1 MKKVNEFYDEMADS
15 YHLLFQDWDASIKR
29 QAAVLDCIFQKC
41 DLTRQDVILDC
52 ACGIGTQSLG
62 LAALGYKI
70 TGSDISEGEIARAKI
85 EAAKRGFDIAFYVAD
100 FCELPAFFKNNRF
113 DAIIAM
119 DNALPHLLEQEELA
133 RAAASIWAQLKPG
146 GTFLASIRDY
156 DAILQDK
163 PLSPAPYIL
172 KIPNGRRIAFQTWDW
187 NEHIYN
193 FTQYI
198 IEDAQALTIRKFSS
212 VYNAITRC
220 EFTEIF
226 SKAGFQNINWL
237 MPEQSGFYQPI
248 VIAKKGRVLTK
259 TVPF

>member
-1 MKKVNEFYDEMADS
+1 MGKVNEFYDEMADF
-15 YHLLFQDWDASIKR
+15 YHLLFQDWDASIQR
-29 QAAVLDCIFQKC
+29 QAAIFDCILQKC
-41 DLTRQDVILDC
+41 SVTRQDAILDC

-70 TGSDISEGEIARAKI
+70 TGSDISEGEITRAKI
-85 EAAKRGFDIAFYVAD
+85 EAAKRGLDIEFFVAD
-100 FCELPAFFKNNRF
+100 FCRLSAVFNNIRF

-119 DNALPHLLEQEELA
+119 DNALPHLLEPEQLE
-133 RAAASIWAQLKPG
+133 RAATSISAQLKPG

-172 KIPNGRRIAFQTWDW
+172 KTPDGKRIAFQIWDW
-187 NEHIYN
+187 SDRIYN

-198 IEDAQALTIRKFSS
+198 IEDAQALTVRKFSS
-212 VYNAITRC
+212 TYNAIRRC
-220 EFTEIF
+220 ELTEIF
-226 SKAGFQNINWL
+226 SKAGFRNIEWL

-248 VIAKKGRVLTK
+248 VIANK
-259 TVPF
+259 

>member
-1 MKKVNEFYDEMADS
+1 MGKVNEFYDEMADF
-15 YHLLFQDWDASIKR
+15 YHLLFQDWDASIQR
-29 QAAVLDCIFQKC
+29 QAAVLDCVFKECGI
-41 DLTRQDVILDC
+41 TIQDVILDC

-70 TGSDISEGEIARAKI
+70 TGSDISEGEIARARI
-85 EAAKRGFDIAFYVAD
+85 EAAKRKLDIAFFVAD
-100 FCELPAFFKNNRF
+100 FCELSAVFRDNRF

-119 DNALPHLLEQEELA
+119 DNALPHLLEPEQLA
-133 RAAASIWAQLKPG
+133 RAAASISAQLKPG

-187 NEHIYN
+187 SGHIYN

-198 IEDAQALTIRKFSS
+198 IEDAQALTVRKFSS
-212 VYNAITRC
+212 VYNAITRSQ
-220 EFTEIF
+220 FTEIF
-226 SKAGFQNINWL
+226 SGAGFHNIHWL

-248 VIAKKGRVLTK
+248 VIAKK
-259 TVPF
+259 